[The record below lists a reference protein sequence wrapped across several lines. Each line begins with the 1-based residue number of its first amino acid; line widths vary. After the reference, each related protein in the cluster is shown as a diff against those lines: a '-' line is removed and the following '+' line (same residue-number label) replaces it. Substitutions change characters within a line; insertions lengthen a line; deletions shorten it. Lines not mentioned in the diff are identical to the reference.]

1 MNNDDFMQYA
11 SFFYLCVL
19 WVANLRAI
27 FEALLFCFLK
37 SMVRRKKT
45 ENTMWCSLN

>member
-1 MNNDDFMQYA
+1 MLCSEICFTINNNDFMQYA

-19 WVANLRAI
+19 WMANLMAT

-37 SMVRRKKT
+37 SMVRR
-45 ENTMWCSLN
+45 